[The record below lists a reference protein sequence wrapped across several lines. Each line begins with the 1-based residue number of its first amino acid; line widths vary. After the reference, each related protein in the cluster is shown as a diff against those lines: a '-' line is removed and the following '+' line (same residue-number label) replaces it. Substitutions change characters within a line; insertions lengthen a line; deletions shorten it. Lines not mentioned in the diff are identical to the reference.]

1 MKPIPFRQNKIM
13 EIAPYFVRVGVLFLI
28 YICQYCVNIATIN
41 KVMFTIKVNSSYVVI
56 RNDLLSIRLG
66 NRGNSYPGNFLDKYS
81 IFAFLYCNDN
91 KDLRRLSDF

>member
-1 MKPIPFRQNKIM
+1 
-13 EIAPYFVRVGVLFLI
+13 
-28 YICQYCVNIATIN
+28 
-41 KVMFTIKVNSSYVVI
+41 MFTIKVNSSYVVV